1 MTITLPQEYV
11 YPLAGVLSTF
21 YVLFYQM
28 VRVGGARKAAG
39 IKYPQLYAEKAEAQS
54 NRAARLFNC
63 VQRAHQNTLE
73 NLPTT
78 LFSTLIAGL
87 VYPKF
92 AGSAAAFWSVARVI
106 YTIGYGSGEPDARN
120 LLGANV
126 LGSLTQYTLLLTATW
141 TLVKL
146 TIA

>member
-1 MTITLPQEYV
+1 MSITLPQEYI

-21 YVLFYQM
+21 YVLFFQV

-54 NRAARLFNC
+54 NREARLFNC

-73 NLPTT
+73 NLPTA
-78 LFSTLIAGL
+78 LFSTLVAGL
-87 VYPKF
+87 VYPRF
-92 AGSAAAFWSVARVI
+92 AGCACAFWSVARII
-106 YTIGYGSGEPDARN
+106 YTIGYGSGDPAARN

-126 LGSLTQYTLLLTATW
+126 MGSLTQYTLLLTATW
-141 TLVKL
+141 SLVKL
-146 TIA
+146 AIA